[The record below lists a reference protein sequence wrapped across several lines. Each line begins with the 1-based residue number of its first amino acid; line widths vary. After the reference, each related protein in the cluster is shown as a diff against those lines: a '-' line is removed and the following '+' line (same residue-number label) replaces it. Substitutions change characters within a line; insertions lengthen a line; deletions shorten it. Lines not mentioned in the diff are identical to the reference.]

1 MGGRRRLS
9 AFLAGGALA
18 FGLGG
23 CTVVDEFSGRAVQY
37 NLEAEQA
44 QDQDLLLNIVRA
56 SERRPLEFTGVQS
69 VSGTASASGS
79 GTLTFPFGH
88 RPRPSPNSLALTEGV
103 SGGPTFAVAVLDTQD
118 FFEGILAPIPL
129 QSVDFYLKEGY
140 PPPLVFDLF
149 VGTVILSQTAGNAT
163 HRVEIRNAVD
173 SDPSALRFQLVASYL
188 LNLGLATEPQA
199 QSTSYGPLLT
209 GAEASEIG
217 MLARAAT
224 AGLDVKQVG
233 WCDLSPADR
242 QATVARLGVVAGNT
256 VAAVAATVNSDCAA
270 HNTVPQAVLN
280 QIAHAPPV
288 LYRVQKAAAG
298 FQLCFEEREAP
309 AAAAQGQSVT
319 AAKAATLA
327 QARQA
332 IAGSSVACGAKP
344 KSAGAASPDLQRTEV
359 QNQSSGFSGIPLGE
373 ELGQYL
379 NALETRLSQQNAGAI
394 ETAFPPDVTGLA
406 PVYKG
411 IDFSHPVA
419 VQLVP
424 RSTEGVIYYLGEIV
438 RRHLKP
444 EFAEKRLVTFPYGK
458 ASEPIPYTLCLGP
471 TRKPAASSAASAQ
484 ASYNCEPLLRVDA
497 SAEGGAGALSV
508 AYNDEHFTVPGE
520 PARAGTSFQV
530 LDLVT
535 QLIALNKSAKSLPAT
550 SVFTIISPP

>member
-1 MGGRRRLS
+1 MGVRRTWS

-18 FGLGG
+18 LGLGG

-149 VGTVILSQTAGNAT
+149 VGTVILSQTAGKTT

-173 SDPSALRFQLVASYL
+173 TDPSALRFQLVASYL

-199 QSTSYGPLLT
+199 QSTSYGPPLT

-256 VAAVAATVNSDCAA
+256 VAAVAATVNSDCDA

-309 AAAAQGQSVT
+309 DGSDQDRPAPTAQE
-319 AAKAATLA
+319 
-327 QARQA
+327 RHA
-332 IAGSSVACGAKP
+332 IAGTSVACGAKA
-344 KSAGAASPDLQRTEV
+344 KSASATTAGPQRTEV
-359 QNQSSGFSGIPLGE
+359 QNQSAGFTGIRLGE
-373 ELGQYL
+373 ELGRYL

-394 ETAFPPDVTGLA
+394 ETAFPPPLTGFA
-406 PVYKG
+406 RVYKG
-411 IDFSHPVA
+411 IDFRQPVA
-419 VQLVP
+419 IQLVP

-471 TRKPAASSAASAQ
+471 TRKPAASSSLSAQ
-484 ASYNCEPLLRVDA
+484 GSYNCEPLLRVDA